1 MRKIILMVLIISP
14 FFLFAQ
20 DAQTEKLMEQ
30 MGYKKVDLKALSQQQ
45 AAKPCTTCPRSK
57 NKSTTTTASS
67 NLTIELERHKSQ
79 IPKLEAIIK
88 DMEKDTHAD
97 LDLLNKYKTTL
108 VNKRDRIATIEH
120 ELIQANS
127 SK

>member
-1 MRKIILMVLIISP
+1 MVLIISP

-30 MGYKKVDLKALSQQQ
+30 MGYKKVDLKTLSQQQQ

-57 NKSTTTTASS
+57 NKSTTATASS
-67 NLTIELERHKSQ
+67 NLTHELAQHKRQ
-79 IPKLEAIIK
+79 VPKLEATIK
-88 DMEKDTHAD
+88 DMENDAHAD

-108 VNKRDRIATIEH
+108 VNKRNRIAALEQ
-120 ELIQANS
+120 ELVQASS